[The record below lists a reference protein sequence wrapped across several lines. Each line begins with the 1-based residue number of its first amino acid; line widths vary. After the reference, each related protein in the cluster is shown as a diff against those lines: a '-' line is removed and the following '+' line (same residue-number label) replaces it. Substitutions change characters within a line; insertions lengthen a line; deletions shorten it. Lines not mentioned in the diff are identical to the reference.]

1 MNRLLLSFCALLFV
15 SCAVFKGNN
24 NKAKVVILGT
34 IHSDAKKINSDS
46 IYNVLSGFKPD
57 IILLELERS
66 VFEKENTLKKDFD
79 GRNSNEIQAVLAY
92 QQQRPNVQI
101 KPAELEGRNGYRKK
115 LGVYSEA
122 GFVFK
127 KIDELQSQGK
137 LSKQEHADYS
147 QFDRY
152 WIMTEDI
159 AKQDLK
165 TINSIQSD
173 KIVDS
178 LMFYQ
183 YVKTKEI
190 VNNHNE
196 FNNYKLVSSREK
208 ADTIT
213 FREYYNNWADFE
225 GSFRNEAIAKNVL
238 KYQKENPTKKI
249 ILLTGFK
256 HRFFVK
262 KYLAKHGLN
271 TSEYYKPEFDN

>member
-1 MNRLLLSFCALLFV
+1 MNKLLLSFCALLFV
-15 SCAVFKGNN
+15 SCAVFKGDNN
-24 NKAKVVILGT
+24 QPKVVILGT
-34 IHSDAKKINSDS
+34 IHSGAKKVNSDS

-57 IILLELERS
+57 IILLELES
-66 VFEKENTLKKDFD
+66 GVFEKENTLKKDFD

-92 QQQRPNVQI
+92 QQKYPNVQI
-101 KPAELEGRNGYRKK
+101 KPAELEGRNNYRKNF
-115 LGVYSEA
+115 GIYSEA

-127 KIDELQSQGK
+127 KIDELQTQGK

-147 QFDRY
+147 QFDQY

-165 TINSIQSD
+165 TINSVPSD

-190 VNNHNE
+190 VNNHDE
-196 FNNYKLVSSREK
+196 FENYKLLSSRAK

-213 FREYYNNWADFE
+213 FREYYNSWADFE

-238 KYQKENPTKKI
+238 KCQKENPTKKI

-262 KYLAKHGLN
+262 KYLAKQGLN
-271 TSEYYKPEFDN
+271 TAEYYK